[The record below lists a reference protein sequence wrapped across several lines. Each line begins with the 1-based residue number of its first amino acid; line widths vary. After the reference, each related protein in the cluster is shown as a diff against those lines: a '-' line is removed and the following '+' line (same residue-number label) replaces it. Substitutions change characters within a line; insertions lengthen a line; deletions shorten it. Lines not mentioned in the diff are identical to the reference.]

1 MDLCWIYSVCYSV
14 GMRKLWWLLPV
25 LIVLIYPRESFA
37 KAGDACDKA
46 SDPTKYICVENHL
59 VGDRAKSPS
68 QTVTLGTF
76 NSGQTGGNLWMTKD
90 KNGNLE
96 VKLFADACD
105 PNQTCVEK
113 FAPDGLLGGK
123 CIDPLAKV
131 NTLSKQLGN
140 NASATISS
148 NDISKK
154 CLLFSFICPSDI
166 FSSFIQGASSSVTSL
181 TGINNDATIAALSC
195 SRGYPSTYNPDTEKL
210 DKTKQC
216 MCLDPAPLASSG
228 IKLLCA
234 RYASGLPE
242 AALTGQWFGSKVLD
256 DVLNVSVPFI
266 AINTLK
272 APPLSID
279 AEIDNKLTKMI
290 QMISEPSTKE
300 KATRS
305 IHAFA
310 GCLTCAN
317 RGGYYSAIGCL
328 PINDLG
334 SFVTTLAFQ
343 IGLGLAGAFCILCMI
358 YSAIIMQTSGGNSE
372 AIGNAQKTLM
382 SCLSGLVLIIFSV
395 FIIRFIGV
403 DILRIPGFS
412 N

>member
-1 MDLCWIYSVCYSV
+1 
-14 GMRKLWWLLPV
+14 MRKFWWILPV

-140 NASATISS
+140 SASATISS

-154 CLLFSFICPSDI
+154 CLLFSFICPADI

-195 SRGYPSTYNPDTEKL
+195 SRGYPSTYNPDTGKL
-210 DKTKQC
+210 DTTKQC

-242 AALTGQWFGSKVLD
+242 QVISGSWAGGGLLSSLINSVG
-256 DVLNVSVPFI
+256 DVINTSVPGI
-266 AINTLK
+266 AVSLVKT
-272 APPLSID
+272 PPPSID
-279 AEIDNKLTKMI
+279 AEIDNKLTKIM
-290 QMISEPSTKE
+290 QMIPNEDANIKE

-382 SCLSGLVLIIFSV
+382 SCLSGLALIIFSV

>member
-1 MDLCWIYSVCYSV
+1 MK
-14 GMRKLWWLLPV
+14 KLWWIFPV
-25 LIVLIYPRESFA
+25 LIVLIYPRVSFA
-37 KAGDACDKA
+37 KVGDKCDVA
-46 SDPTKYICVENHL
+46 SDPDKYICVENHL

-68 QTVTLGTF
+68 QTVTLSTF
-76 NSGQTGGNLWMTKD
+76 NSGQTGNNLWMTKD
-90 KNGNLE
+90 NNGNLK
-96 VKLFADACD
+96 VKLFADECE

-123 CIDPLAKV
+123 CINPLTKV
-131 NTLSKQLGN
+131 NTISKQLGN

-195 SRGYPSTYNPDTEKL
+195 SRGYPSNYNPDTEKL
-210 DKTKQC
+210 DSTKEC

-242 AALTGQWFGSKVLD
+242 AALTGQWFGSSIIH
-256 DVLNVSVPFI
+256 DVLNTTLPGIVAANI
-266 AINTLK
+266 IN
-272 APPLSID
+272 PVLSSD
-279 AEIDNKLTKMI
+279 AEVDKKLTTLT
-290 QMISEPSTKE
+290 QMISDPNAKE

-310 GCLTCAN
+310 SCLTCAN

-334 SFVTTLAFQ
+334 SFITTLAFQ
-343 IGLGLAGAFCILCMI
+343 IGLGIAGAFCILCMI
-358 YSAIIMQTSGGNSE
+358 YSAIIMQSSGGNSE
-372 AIGNAQKTLM
+372 AIENSQKTLM
-382 SCLSGLVLIIFSV
+382 SCLSGLALIIFSV

-403 DILRIPGFS
+403 DLLRIPGFS